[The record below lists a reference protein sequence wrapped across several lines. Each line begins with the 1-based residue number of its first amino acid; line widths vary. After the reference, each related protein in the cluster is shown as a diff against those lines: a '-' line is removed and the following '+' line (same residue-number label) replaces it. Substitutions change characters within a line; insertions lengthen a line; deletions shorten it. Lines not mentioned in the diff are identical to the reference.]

1 MKTITVTDALFARLL
16 AMRDA
21 YGDTDIAGMLDRI
34 TEVPAS
40 RLGPAYG
47 TQCQRR
53 QAGPITV
60 LGDDAIAR
68 AAVRAAEAA
77 QEAQAEA
84 GAEQRAYLAGHAA
97 GTAYRDSS
105 PQVSDVK
112 GPIAVLGRRTGNP
125 LTDLGAES
133 HAYGQAMRAAGITDT
148 YLRDPKE
155 RAFLAG
161 WRAGM
166 AGFGAQRQQS

>member
-53 QAGPITV
+53 QAPQAV
-60 LGDDAIAR
+60 DAIAR

-84 GAEQRAYLAGHAA
+84 GAEQRAFLAGHAA

>member
-21 YGDTDIAGMLDRI
+21 YGDHDIAGMLDRI

-47 TQCQRR
+47 TQCQRTR

-60 LGDDAIAR
+60 LGDDA
-68 AAVRAAEAA
+68 
-77 QEAQAEA
+77 
-84 GAEQRAYLAGHAA
+84 GAEQRAFLAGHTAA
-97 GTAYRDSS
+97 TRYYDSNG
-105 PQVSDVK
+105 QVSDGK
-112 GPIAVLGRRTGNP
+112 TGNP

-133 HAYGQAMRAAGITDT
+133 HAYGQAMRAAGIVDT
-148 YLRDPKE
+148 FLRDPKE

-161 WRAGM
+161 WRAGL
-166 AGFGAQRQQS
+166 AARRRQFDDYLKHGPIA